1 MLEKTE
7 NLMSKTILWSFRFTQ
22 NLAAVAA
29 LSFALTTSAQAAPLT
44 AGAPI
49 LLENTHGRFDFLEV
63 DAARRRLLLAHTGNK
78 TLDVFDLETGRLVKS
93 LPTGAAQDSAID
105 PKHGRYF
112 AAVSAPPQ
120 MAIVDAEKLEVTGQ
134 VGLSGPAD
142 LMTFNAANGLAYVC
156 NDESPELWVIDP
168 ESKKITTTVA
178 LAGKGME
185 GLVIGPQGGRLYQAV
200 KDANALVVIDLQNNK
215 VLETWATAPAQSPHG
230 IALVPE
236 TQFILIAGGNGK
248 LVMMNRSSGK
258 VVADAD
264 IAARVDEIAYDTE
277 PQTVYCASG
286 QGKIS
291 VVSVSGEKLTSL
303 GDVPGAAGC
312 RIVVDPKTHVVWIAY
327 AKGEQSFVQP
337 FTPAKSQ

>member
-1 MLEKTE
+1 
-7 NLMSKTILWSFRFTQ
+7 MSKISLLSFRFLQHLT
-22 NLAAVAA
+22 ATAA
-29 LSFALTTSAQAAPLT
+29 LSVVLVPSAQTAPLT
-44 AGAPI
+44 AGEPI
-49 LLENTHGRFDFLEV
+49 LLEQTHGRFDFLEV
-63 DAARRRLLLAHTGNK
+63 DMARRRLLLAHTGNK
-78 TLDVFDLETGRLVKS
+78 SLDVFDLETRRLVKV

-105 PKHGRYF
+105 SKHGRYF

-134 VGLSGPAD
+134 VALSGPAD

-168 ESKKITTTVA
+168 ESKKITTTVT

-185 GLVIGPQGGRLYQAV
+185 GLVIGPRGGRLYQAV

-258 VVADAD
+258 VVAETD
-264 IAARVDEIAYDTE
+264 IATRVDEITYDPE
-277 PQTVYCASG
+277 LHTVYCASG

-291 VVSVSGEKLTSL
+291 VVSVSGEKLTGL
-303 GDVPGAAGC
+303 GEVPSAAGC
-312 RIVVDPKTHVVWIAY
+312 HSIVVDPKTHVAWIAY
-327 AKGEQSFVQP
+327 AKGEESFVQP